1 VLLYLPALGL
11 AFAQRGALWRALLPL
26 PAFRILLLLA
36 WAVLS
41 LLWAPLHRPE
51 DEVGRLLSV
60 LAFVLG
66 WQIWTAGDEQR
77 SNRRLLLAGLGI
89 AFFSLLYC
97 GQYLI
102 APPADGRMVGGDG
115 VIATANYAAAVMGAA
130 CVWLCQLLP
139 TRNRTEDAC
148 DCAASLVGVG
158 AGHAFHAAGGERELY
173 PQPQHIDPDDDRTGI
188 AWLCTDHGDLAA
200 VGLAASATGGAR
212 AAVAVNV
219 GSTPVRC
226 CS

>member
-1 VLLYLPALGL
+1 MLLYLPALGL
-11 AFAQRGALWRALLPL
+11 AFAQRGALWCALLPL
-26 PAFRILLLLA
+26 PALRILLLLA

-77 SNRRLLLAGLGI
+77 SKRLLLLAGLGI

-102 APPADGRMVGGDG
+102 APPADGSMVGGDG

-139 TRNRTEDAC
+139 TRNRTE
-148 DCAASLVGVG
+148 SVLRWV
-158 AGHAFHAAGGERELY
+158 
-173 PQPQHIDPDDDRTGI
+173 
-188 AWLCTDHGDLAA
+188 
-200 VGLAASATGGAR
+200 
-212 AAVAVNV
+212 AVAVLLVFV
-219 GSTPVRC
+219 GLTQTRSVWLALAACVVLAPLWDSQRRARWLAAAVVLILLMAGLWPMSELLDRRM
-226 CS
+226 SLRP

>member
-66 WQIWTAGDEQR
+66 RHCLFFAAVLRPIPDR
-77 SNRRLLLAGLGI
+77 SSRGWSHGRRRWRDCHGQLRGRRHG
-89 AFFSLLYC
+89 C
-97 GQYLI
+97 GVRLI
-102 APPADGRMVGGDG
+102 VS
-115 VIATANYAAAVMGAA
+115 AAA
-130 CVWLCQLLP
+130 
-139 TRNRTEDAC
+139 DA
-148 DCAASLVGVG
+148 
-158 AGHAFHAAGGERELY
+158 
-173 PQPQHIDPDDDRTGI
+173 
-188 AWLCTDHGDLAA
+188 
-200 VGLAASATGGAR
+200 
-212 AAVAVNV
+212 
-219 GSTPVRC
+219 
-226 CS
+226 